1 MPPLTRKLAAAALF
15 LLALACLCLA
25 ALAPAARVRAGS
37 QRREEPRATVYGRA
51 VYEGTGRPVRRAR
64 VMLINT
70 ATNARP
76 ELVGLTDGRG
86 EFRIANVP
94 AGSYFAFADVPGVI
108 SPLAFVSVGDLM
120 RGPGPD
126 FGAALKF
133 FDTFETDGR
142 EDKQIT
148 VHARRGAALS
158 GRVAYADGDPA
169 VNVSV
174 IVMRRGDDGRL
185 MKFLTGAN
193 AVSLSA
199 LRTDDRGAFRV
210 AGLPPGEYVVAVT
223 ETAEHGDARRARSD
237 DVTSAMDALV
247 NQQLLVTFYP
257 SATTAKEATT
267 VKLGAGDERADMDI
281 TIPERELRAISGY
294 VRGRGDKRAVAR
306 ATVTL
311 IRKDDELSQG
321 FVNDYTLREYAQN
334 VTTTD
339 EEGRWQFKE
348 IPDGRYTVS
357 VMPREEFEPPDGSTM
372 GEADTNYNATVM
384 NSNVTVSNANVT
396 ITNAN
401 VSIAINTNAGA
412 YTPPRRKRAYAPAR
426 HDVEVS
432 GSDVSEVVVE
442 LGDGGRISGRVTVEG
457 GGPPRY
463 AQVSALRVPD
473 GTAEQDSETA
483 QDTSVSGG
491 AFDLEG
497 LPPGRFFLSP
507 HVYGSSEGDGQLY
520 VKSITWNGRDLLR
533 EPLEIGDGTSVEG
546 VQVVFSRNPAKLN
559 VRLARAAG
567 KTPPRE
573 VTVFL
578 IPANASEWSAYTRRL
593 DCSPDD
599 SGCQISAPPGDYAVV
614 ALPRLRAPAD
624 AEAELSRRAATAP
637 RVTLRAGETKDF
649 EVAAPAEN

>member
-1 MPPLTRKLAAAALF
+1 MPPLTRKLAAASLF

-25 ALAPAARVRAGS
+25 ALAPVARVRAGS
-37 QRREEPRATVYGRA
+37 ARRTEEPRAAVYGRA

-64 VMLINT
+64 VMLLNT

-120 RGPGPD
+120 RGSGPD
-126 FGAALKF
+126 FSAALKF

-148 VHARRGAALS
+148 VHARRGASLS

-174 IVMRRGDDGRL
+174 VVMRRGDDGRL

-193 AVSLSA
+193 MVSLSA
-199 LRTDDRGAFRV
+199 LRTDDRGVFRV

-223 ETAEHGDARRARSD
+223 ETAEHGDAGRARND
-237 DVTSAMDALV
+237 DVMGAMDALV

-257 SATTAKEATT
+257 SATSAREATT
-267 VKLGAGDERADMDI
+267 VKLGAGDERTDVDI
-281 TIPERELRAISGY
+281 TIPERELRTVSGY
-294 VRGRGDKRAVAR
+294 VRGRSDKHAVAG
-306 ATVTL
+306 ASVTL
-311 IRKDDELSQG
+311 IRKDDEMGQG
-321 FVNDYTLREYAQN
+321 LLNNYTLREYAKN
-334 VTTTD
+334 VTITD

-348 IPDGRYTVS
+348 IPDGHYAVS
-357 VMPREEFEPPDGSTM
+357 VRPREESESPDGPM
-372 GEADTNYNATVM
+372 MEEADDSAPAM

-401 VSIAINTNAGA
+401 VSIAVNANAGV

-432 GSDVSEVVVE
+432 GGDVSEVVVE
-442 LGDGGRISGRVTVEG
+442 LGDGGRISGQVTIEG
-457 GGPPRY
+457 GGPQRY
-463 AQVSALRVPD
+463 VMVSALRVPD
-473 GTAEQDSETA
+473 ETVEQDGETTHGA
-483 QDTSVSGG
+483 SVSGG
-491 AFDLEG
+491 AFDIEG
-497 LPPGRFFLSP
+497 LPPGKFFLRSNA
-507 HVYGSSEGDGQLY
+507 YGPGEGDGQLY

-533 EPLEIGDGTSVEG
+533 EPLEIGDGTLVEG
-546 VQVVFSRNPAKLN
+546 VQVVLSRNPATLN
-559 VRLARAAG
+559 VRLARAVG

-578 IPANASEWSAYTRRL
+578 IPADASEWSAYTQRL
-593 DCSPDD
+593 DCSPGD
-599 SGCQISAPPGDYAVV
+599 SGCSITAPPGDYAVV

-624 AEAELSRRAATAP
+624 TEAELRRRAATAP

>member
-1 MPPLTRKLAAAALF
+1 MPTLTRRLAAASLF
-15 LLALACLCLA
+15 LLALVCLCLA
-25 ALAPAARVRAGS
+25 ALAPVARVRAGS
-37 QRREEPRATVYGRA
+37 AQSREEPRAAVYGRA

-70 ATNARP
+70 ATNSRA

-108 SPLAFVSVGDLM
+108 SPLAFVSVADLM
-120 RGPGPD
+120 RGSGPD
-126 FGAALKF
+126 FSPALKF
-133 FDTFETDGR
+133 FDTFETDGK
-142 EDKQIT
+142 EDKQIN

-174 IVMRRGDDGRL
+174 VVMRRGDDGRL
-185 MKFLTGAN
+185 IKFLTGAN
-193 AVSLSA
+193 MASLSA
-199 LRTDDRGAFRV
+199 LRTDDRGVFRV

-223 ETAEHGDARRARSD
+223 ETAEHGDAGRARND
-237 DVTSAMDALV
+237 DVMGAMEALV

-257 SATTAKEATT
+257 SATSAKEATT
-267 VKLGAGDERADMDI
+267 VKLGAGDERTDLDI
-281 TIPERELRAISGY
+281 TIPERELRTVSGY
-294 VRGRGDKRAVAR
+294 VRGRNDKHAVAG

-311 IRKDDELSQG
+311 IRKDDELGQD
-321 FVNDYTLREYAQN
+321 FVSESLMRGYARN

-348 IPDGRYTVS
+348 IPDGHYAVS
-357 VMPREEFEPPDGSTM
+357 VRPREEPEPPDDSAT
-372 GEADTNYNATVM
+372 EDADELDDAHVM
-384 NSNVTVSNANVT
+384 SANVTVSNANVT

-401 VSIAINTNAGA
+401 VSIAVNANASA

-426 HDVEVS
+426 HDVDVS

-442 LGDGGRISGRVTVEG
+442 LGDGGHISGQVTIEG

-463 AQVSALRVPD
+463 MGVSALRVPD
-473 GTAEQDSETA
+473 GTAEPVGETA
-483 QDTSVSGG
+483 HGATVSGG
-491 AFDLEG
+491 AFDIEG
-497 LPPGRFFLSP
+497 LPPGKFFLRP
-507 HVYGSSEGDGQLY
+507 NAYEGDGKFY

-546 VQVVFSRNPAKLN
+546 VQIVFSRNPATLI
-559 VRLARAAG
+559 VRLARAAD
-567 KTPPRE
+567 KSPPRE

-578 IPANASEWSAYTRRL
+578 VPANASEGSAYTQRL
-593 DCSPDD
+593 FCSTGD
-599 SGCQISAPPGDYAVV
+599 GVCIITAPPGDYAVV
-614 ALPRLRAPAD
+614 VLPRLGAPAD
-624 AEAELSRRAATAP
+624 TEAELRRRAATAP